1 MNLETITALIIGI
14 PAVITALLNLAR
26 AIARLTPTEKDDVF
40 IAKHEDKLSK
50 LVDFLTKLVT
60 ILPDNKKTAK

>member
-26 AIARLTPTEKDDVF
+26 AIARLTPTEKDDAF

-60 ILPDNKKTAK
+60 ILPDNKKAVK